1 MFWVMMYMLL
11 FGNAA
16 NPGGALVP
24 DAKTLRKAIDD
35 PAREVQVLQVRTEAE
50 RIDEERRRAIEHA
63 FTELAALNRRHDATN
78 EEFEAVF
85 AELDASRRSAQA
97 GLLDARFALREHMTP
112 KEWTT
117 VYGKR

>member
-16 NPGGALVP
+16 NPGAALVP
-24 DAKTLRKAIDD
+24 DAKTLRKAIED
-35 PAREVQVLQVRTEAE
+35 PVREAQVLEVRTEAD
-50 RIDEERRRAIEHA
+50 RIDAERRRAIEHA
-63 FTELAALNRRHDATN
+63 YTELGALNRRHDATTGD
-78 EEFEAVF
+78 FEAVF

-112 KEWTT
+112 KEWAA